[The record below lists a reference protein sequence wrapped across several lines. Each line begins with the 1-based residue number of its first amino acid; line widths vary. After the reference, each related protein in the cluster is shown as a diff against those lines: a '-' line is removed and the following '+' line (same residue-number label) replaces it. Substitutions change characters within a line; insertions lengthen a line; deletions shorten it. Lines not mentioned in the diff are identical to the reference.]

1 MQTGRPKKQQ
11 RASRACDLCHRRSIR
26 CRPSVEDPTSRCQ
39 NCHDF
44 DVQCAY
50 LRPSRRGNVQERIVR
65 EEDLGAAL
73 ERCKIEADT
82 SSGTTTAR
90 DQTVEQHQ
98 RLKPLTSPH
107 QSIAGCM
114 SGKGVLETWRPFALA
129 SLDAIDR
136 LLHTY
141 AKVFYP
147 IYPLFHWPSFQERV
161 GKRDFLTDRGLFASV
176 MGACALVR
184 AHELTTA
191 GHVSSTL
198 PESLRGP
205 ETESYFLAA
214 SGVILQELA
223 NARSLHH
230 LRASGL
236 LALAAFHRG
245 QITQMHEYLGRF
257 WTLSS
262 ADGFA
267 DESQWP
273 QDITL
278 IETEER
284 RRLFWSIYSLD
295 VLASIVYVKPT
306 LVEDTNVRVRYP
318 QELDDLR
325 ITDHSYVSSVEPSWF
340 KGWNFVV
347 DLTRALANN
356 LIHYR
361 RRHYSTHSSGL
372 ACLRQ
377 HTPILADSDS
387 LVVNTM
393 AYYHRMPSQFK
404 KNTPPAMTTDFAA
417 DLIGIQAIRIR
428 VGVQLLCA
436 SACLSHDG
444 LDIDKKFDCA
454 EELLSLI
461 HDVDD
466 QLSRV
471 AMIPFAHH
479 LIAVVQC
486 FANDV
491 EMLKT
496 ISQRQ
501 RMLSMLGR
509 MEVLLSGFETLR
521 CRATELLRGQRD
533 SKRYLAATPRE

>member
-1 MQTGRPKKQQ
+1 
-11 RASRACDLCHRRSIR
+11 
-26 CRPSVEDPTSRCQ
+26 
-39 NCHDF
+39 
-44 DVQCAY
+44 
-50 LRPSRRGNVQERIVR
+50 
-65 EEDLGAAL
+65 
-73 ERCKIEADT
+73 
-82 SSGTTTAR
+82 
-90 DQTVEQHQ
+90 
-98 RLKPLTSPH
+98 
-107 QSIAGCM
+107 M
-114 SGKGVLETWRPFALA
+114 SGKAVLETWRPFALA
-129 SLDAIDR
+129 SIDAIDR

-147 IYPLFHWPSFQERV
+147 IYPLFHWPSFKERV
-161 GKRDFLTDRGLFASV
+161 RKRDFLTDRGLFASV

-184 AHELTTA
+184 AHELTTVA
-191 GHVSSTL
+191 HVSSTL
-198 PESLRGP
+198 SESSGGL

-214 SGVILQELA
+214 SAVMSQELS
-223 NARSLHH
+223 NARDLHY

-245 QITQMHEYLGRF
+245 QTTQMHEYLGRF

-262 ADGFA
+262 ADGFT

-295 VLASIVYVKPT
+295 VLASIVYGKTT

-318 QELDDLR
+318 QEFDDPR
-325 ITDHSYVSSVEPSWF
+325 ITDHSYVFSAEPSWLE
-340 KGWNFVV
+340 GWNFVV

-356 LIHYR
+356 LIHHR
-361 RRHYSTHSSGL
+361 RRHYPTHSSGL

-377 HTPILADSDS
+377 HTPIPADNDS

-404 KNTPPAMTTDFAA
+404 TNTPPAMTADFAA
-417 DLIGIQAIRIR
+417 DPIDIQAIRIR
-428 VGVQLLCA
+428 VSVQLLCA

-444 LDIDKKFDCA
+444 LDIQEKFDCA

-461 HDVDD
+461 HGVDD

-479 LIAVVQC
+479 LVAVVQC

-491 EMLKT
+491 
-496 ISQRQ
+496 
-501 RMLSMLGR
+501 
-509 MEVLLSGFETLR
+509 
-521 CRATELLRGQRD
+521 
-533 SKRYLAATPRE
+533 